1 MIRGG
6 APTCLIGLMCI
17 ALTASPAPAPAQT
30 PTPPLYE
37 DQRAWNNVA
46 DLLRAVEPAYANAA
60 ARSEARRAVEAQLPD
75 DQLRWSGEAGL
86 LIVVRFQVPATG
98 GGAHV
103 RLGNPV
109 LLGVGASPSDAAAA
123 SMFDPPLLEP
133 ADAGMIEATQDAF
146 FVWASLDG
154 NRLRY
159 RRLTPAESVVLKG
172 RVTLRL
178 KASLS
183 AARERRARTARIVGG
198 VATYLARS
206 SGQGPSS
213 GAIAATSKGY
223 SNARTRLDEGE
234 QHQADWSDW
243 ARRSDA
249 AFAAVD
255 TYRNIL
261 TLPGLRQQA
270 SVFARGDLA
279 ETIRRAATPVAL
291 SNALKSDRDTLRA
304 QLAAL
309 DVNAL
314 CLAEL
319 DAYNAFFAAIALTG
333 DDRALVRKL
342 LPGRSDTPC
351 LTPQS

>member
-6 APTCLIGLMCI
+6 APTCLIGLMCL
-17 ALTASPAPAPAQT
+17 ALTASPAPASAQT

-60 ARSEARRAVEAQLPD
+60 ARSEARRAVEAQLPY

-133 ADAGMIEATQDAF
+133 ADAGMTEATQDAF

-159 RRLTPAESVVLKG
+159 RRLKPAESVALKG
-172 RVTLRL
+172 RVTRRL

-183 AARERRARTARIVGG
+183 AARERRARTARIVG

-206 SGQGPSS
+206 SGQGPSAGRS
-213 GAIAATSKGY
+213 PPP
-223 SNARTRLDEGE
+223 ARDIPTR
-234 QHQADWSDW
+234 
-243 ARRSDA
+243 
-249 AFAAVD
+249 
-255 TYRNIL
+255 
-261 TLPGLRQQA
+261 
-270 SVFARGDLA
+270 ARGSTKA
-279 ETIRRAATPVAL
+279 SSTGRTGATGRGVPMRH
-291 SNALKSDRDTLRA
+291 S
-304 QLAAL
+304 
-309 DVNAL
+309 
-314 CLAEL
+314 
-319 DAYNAFFAAIALTG
+319 
-333 DDRALVRKL
+333 
-342 LPGRSDTPC
+342 GRSTP
-351 LTPQS
+351 TGTS